1 MADIL
6 AQLFSSE
13 ALVKIMRLF
22 LMNPLE
28 VFDAAD
34 VSKRA
39 KINLRKAKYEI
50 SLLSRV
56 GLISAGVKQVEVVFK
71 KTKKT
76 EVKKIKGWV
85 LNPDFA
91 LFGQL
96 KNLVLNAAPIAR
108 DKLFGKFKSLGS
120 RLNLVVLSG
129 VFMDNPEA
137 RTDVLV
143 VGDSISRSRLEAVLH
158 SVESSIG
165 KELNYAF
172 FSTEEF
178 LYRISMYDQFTREI
192 LESPHEKLVNK
203 LNI

>member
-1 MADIL
+1 MDIL
-6 AQLFSSE
+6 GKLFSSE

-34 VSKRA
+34 IGRRA
-39 KINLRKAKYEI
+39 KINPRKVSYEV
-50 SLLSRV
+50 SLLNRV
-56 GLISAGVKQVEVVFK
+56 GMIKAGTKQVEIFFK

-76 EVKKIKGWV
+76 KIKKVKGWV
-85 LNPDFA
+85 LDPDFA
-91 LFGQL
+91 LLSQL
-96 KNLVLNAAPIAR
+96 KKLVLNAAPIAR
-108 DKLFGKFKSLGS
+108 EKLLGKFKGLGS
-120 RLNLVVLSG
+120 RLKLVVLSG
-129 VFMDNPEA
+129 VFMDNADA

-143 VGDSISRSRLEAVLH
+143 VGDSISRARLEKTLR

-178 LYRISMYDQFTREI
+178 LYRVSMYDQFIREI
-192 LESPHEKLVNK
+192 MESPHEKLINK